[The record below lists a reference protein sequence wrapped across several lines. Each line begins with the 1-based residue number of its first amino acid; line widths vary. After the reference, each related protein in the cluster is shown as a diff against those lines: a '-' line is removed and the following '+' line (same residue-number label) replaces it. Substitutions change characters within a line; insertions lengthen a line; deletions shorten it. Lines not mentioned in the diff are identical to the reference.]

1 MKAFLR
7 SHEFIILS
15 AIVLYGAT
23 VAVINPEAFFTLSTL
38 FDLLKGA
45 SIHGILALGVLLV
58 ILTGG
63 VDLSFPAVGAFSSY
77 VAILLFKSMGW
88 SSLVGIFAVATVIG
102 IVLGMFNGF
111 LVHKL
116 RAPAMILTLGT
127 SNVLYGTLLFVFGS
141 TVIFSLPVALRKFSN
156 AAVVSAESVAGTTS
170 LHPIVLIWLALAALC
185 FFFLTYTLR
194 GRFLYAAGGNYS
206 VCERAGIHMLGLQM
220 MVFSVV
226 GALSAIAAVSFSGL
240 YRMASPITFLGEELD
255 VIAAVVLGGTSIM
268 GGRGTVLGTLLGV
281 LLITLMKNSLILI
294 GIPSEWQ
301 KFMVGVLL
309 LIGVTGPILHQRYKQ
324 KRAVKARAKT
334 PLTLHMEK
342 R

>member
-1 MKAFLR
+1 MKAFLK

-77 VAILLFKSMGW
+77 VAILFFKSMGW
-88 SSLVGIFAVATVIG
+88 SSLAGIFAVAIVIG
-102 IVLGMFNGF
+102 IVLGMVNGF

-116 RAPAMILTLGT
+116 RAPAMIVTLGT
-127 SNVLYGTLLFVFGS
+127 SSVLYGTLLFAFGS
-141 TVIFSLPVALRKFSN
+141 TVIFSLPAALRKFSN

-170 LHPIVLIWLALAALC
+170 LHPVVLIWLALAALC

-194 GRFLYAAGGNYS
+194 GRFLYAAGGSYS
-206 VCERAGIHMLGLQM
+206 VCERAGIHMLGLQI

-324 KRAVKARAKT
+324 KSAVKARAKA